1 MDLWFLTKSLLY
13 LNLVTFCDQKKPL
26 DKIWPSLGNFGIFS
40 VSFFF
45 SVSFRQGVFSPFL
58 WVSTNSVFFFDFDW
72 PPEKNLTNA
81 NARDR
86 LFPNID
92 LFHNFG
98 NPNPVRGWEWSAKT
112 SGAEPIETK
121 DERCMFFYIEGTEN
135 NVSCRGSSF
144 LWPLNFMVARGF
156 LFKINREIC
165 MLYDIPQK

>member
-26 DKIWPSLGNFGIFS
+26 DKIWPSLGNFGMFS

-45 SVSFRQGVFSPFL
+45 LLVSGRVFFRHFCESAQIPC
-58 WVSTNSVFFFDFDW
+58 FFFDFDW

-121 DERCMFFYIEGTEN
+121 DERRMFFYIEGTET